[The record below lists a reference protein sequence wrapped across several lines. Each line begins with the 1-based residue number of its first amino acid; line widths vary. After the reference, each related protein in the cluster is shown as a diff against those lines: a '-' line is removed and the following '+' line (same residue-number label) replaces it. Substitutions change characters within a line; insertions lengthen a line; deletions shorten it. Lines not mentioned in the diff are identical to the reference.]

1 MPYKGEKAG
10 KGGHAD
16 FVSNPDILTFL
27 NDCEY
32 LREPSDKE
40 AEIMVSDFVNAPETS
55 NTDLPSYVIASDASK
70 KDSPINDK
78 LPSTQIGY
86 IKISHVLV
94 DLNNYSNLSEPHSNY
109 IDPFKVAEIHRSANP
124 LTYVLPGSNIR
135 YRSATNVQNGFRKA
149 VFEQLD
155 RNIGNNGTPVRL
167 LDVLINI
174 SDKVNCDGNKE
185 IIIQKCP
192 CCKSNDVFNFS
203 QNRKV
208 VKCNSCNSDI
218 YASDWLRLHED
229 ISDFGNNTSAM
240 TRMMNALE
248 HLLFVSLMLQIF
260 EKDPKSLSKTA
271 FILDGPLAVFG
282 QPAKLHAR
290 IMQKIC
296 EINQQLESLNLDHV
310 LVIGLQKTGELADY
324 TAMIDK
330 YLNKNKI
337 KVISDDYRYKYIK
350 GSDSPSENF
359 GHETY
364 YGQDFIYKT
373 QSGKI
378 FNFSL
383 PYPFNN
389 KDNVRQF
396 VKDKVDYSK
405 YGNLIARACQL
416 INYFEMD
423 LYENAIVPVALAHRH
438 ASISIV
444 PGSKVLDIISGLNI
458 NR

>member
-16 FVSNPDILTFL
+16 FVSNPDIITFL

-40 AEIMVSDFVNAPETS
+40 AEIMVSDFVGAPDTS
-55 NTDLPSYVIASDASK
+55 NIDLPSYVIASDASK

-94 DLNNYSNLSEPHSNY
+94 DLNNYSNLSELHSNY

-135 YRSATNVQNGFRKA
+135 YRSATNVKNGFRKA

-155 RNIGNNGTPVRL
+155 RNIGHNGSPARL

-174 SDKVNCDGNKE
+174 SNKVDSNGDKE
-185 IIIQKCP
+185 IVIEKCP
-192 CCKSNDVFNFS
+192 CCKINNTFS
-203 QNRKV
+203 FLQSRKV
-208 VKCNSCNSDI
+208 VKCSSCNNDI

-229 ISDFGNNTSAM
+229 ISDFGNNTSTM

-248 HLLFVSLMLQIF
+248 HLLFISLVLQIF

-296 EINQQLESLNLDHV
+296 EINQQLDSLKLDHI

-324 TAMIDK
+324 ANMIDK
-330 YLNKNKI
+330 YLNNNKI

-350 GSDSPSENF
+350 GSDAPSENF

-373 QSGKI
+373 LSGKI
-378 FNFSL
+378 FNFAL
-383 PYPFNN
+383 PYPFYN
-389 KDNVRQF
+389 KENVNQF
-396 VKDKVDYSK
+396 AKDKVDYSK
-405 YGNLIARACQL
+405 YGSLIARACKL

>member
-16 FVSNPDILTFL
+16 FVSNPDIITFL

-40 AEIMVSDFVNAPETS
+40 AEIMVSDFINAPETS

-94 DLNNYSNLSEPHSNY
+94 DLNNYSNLSELHSNY

-135 YRSATNVQNGFRKA
+135 YRNTSNVKNGFRKA

-155 RNIGNNGTPVRL
+155 RNIGNNGSPVRL
-167 LDVLINI
+167 LDVLITI
-174 SDKVNCDGNKE
+174 SDKVDCNGDKE
-185 IIIQKCP
+185 IFIEKCP
-192 CCKSNDVFNFS
+192 CCKANSGIKFL
-203 QNRKV
+203 QNRKI
-208 VKCNSCNSDI
+208 VKCSSCNNDI
-218 YASDWLRLHED
+218 YVSDWLRLHED

-260 EKDPKSLSKTA
+260 NKDPKSLSKTA

-310 LVIGLQKTGELADY
+310 LIVGLQKTGELVDY
-324 TAMIDK
+324 TTMIDK
-330 YLNKNKI
+330 YLNTNKI
-337 KVISDDYRYKYIK
+337 KVVSDDYRYKYIK
-350 GSDSPSENF
+350 GSDAPSENF

-373 QSGKI
+373 QPGKI
-378 FNFSL
+378 FNFAL
-383 PYPFNN
+383 PYPFCN
-389 KDNVRQF
+389 KENVKQF

>member
-16 FVSNPDILTFL
+16 FVSNPDIITFL

-40 AEIMVSDFVNAPETS
+40 AEIMVSDFVDAPETS
-55 NTDLPSYVIASDASK
+55 KTDLPSYVIASDASK

-94 DLNNYSNLSEPHSNY
+94 DLNNYSNLSELHSNY

-135 YRSATNVQNGFRKA
+135 YRGATNVKNGFRKA

-155 RNIGNNGTPVRL
+155 RNIGNNGSPVKL

-174 SDKVNCDGNKE
+174 SDKVDCNRNKE
-185 IIIQKCP
+185 IVIEKCP
-192 CCKSNDVFNFS
+192 CCKANNAFNFL
-203 QNRKV
+203 QNKKV
-208 VKCNSCNSDI
+208 VKCSSCNNDI

-260 EKDPKSLSKTA
+260 EKDPNSLSKTA

-296 EINQQLESLNLDHV
+296 EINQRLGSLNLDPV
-310 LVIGLQKTGELADY
+310 LVIGLQKTGELVDY
-324 TAMIDK
+324 TVMIDK
-330 YLNKNKI
+330 YLSNNKI

-350 GSDSPSENF
+350 GSDTPSENF

-378 FNFSL
+378 FNFAL
-383 PYPFNN
+383 PYPFCN
-389 KDNVRQF
+389 KENVKQF

-405 YGNLIARACQL
+405 YGNLIDRACKL